1 MAMFRTPSSNR
12 SAEAGFTLAGLIV
25 IMTIIAVTIAY
36 TVPRQWSIATAR
48 DRDQQTLF
56 AMKQYAR
63 AIQAFQDKNKAQ
75 PVTLDQLK
83 QARNP
88 RFLRGKGELIDP
100 LTGKVDWIPIPMTNQ
115 VAQQGQQPP
124 GTNVPGI
131 IPNQRNQIVPVMAP
145 IAPLPQQQQTS
156 TAGQPGGL
164 VGPMMGV
171 RPNKTGTSYL
181 KVNGNDTY
189 EQWSYT
195 TADLQAEIAQ
205 RRNAIMIK

>member
-1 MAMFRTPSSNR
+1 MLPTPSSKR
-12 SAEAGFTLAGLIV
+12 SSESGFTLAGLIV

-36 TVPRQWSIATAR
+36 TVPKQWSIATAR

-75 PVTLDQLK
+75 PVSLDQLK

-88 RFLRGKGELIDP
+88 RFLRGTGEMIDP
-100 LTGKVDWIPIPMTNQ
+100 LTGKVDWIPIAMTNQ
-115 VAQQGQQPP
+115 VAQQGQQP
-124 GTNVPGI
+124 GGASVGGI
-131 IPNQRNQIVPVMAP
+131 IQIVPVMPPVPNPTQPA
-145 IAPLPQQQQTS
+145 ATNS
-156 TAGQPGGL
+156 AGQPGGFS
-164 VGPMMGV
+164 GPIMGV

-181 KVNGNDTY
+181 MVNGSDTY
-189 EQWSYT
+189 EKWSYT
-195 TADLQAEIAQ
+195 TVDLQNEIAQ

>member
-1 MAMFRTPSSNR
+1 MFRTPSSNR
-12 SAEAGFTLAGLIV
+12 SNEAGFTLAGLIV
-25 IMTIIAVTIAY
+25 VMTIIAVMIAY
-36 TVPRQWSIATAR
+36 TVPKQWSIATAR

-75 PVTLDQLK
+75 PVSLDQLK

-88 RFLRGKGELIDP
+88 RFLRGKGEMIDP

-124 GTNVPGI
+124 GTNVGGI

-145 IAPLPQQQQTS
+145 VTPQPQQQQTN
-156 TAGQPGGL
+156 TAGQPGGF
-164 VGPMMGV
+164 VGPIMGV
-171 RPNKTGTSYL
+171 RPNKTGASYL
-181 KVNGNDTY
+181 KVNGSDKY

-195 TADLQAEIAQ
+195 TAELQAEIAQ

>member
-1 MAMFRTPSSNR
+1 MLPTPSSRR
-12 SAEAGFTLAGLIV
+12 SSEAGFTLAGLIV

-36 TVPRQWSIATAR
+36 TVPKQWSIATAR

-63 AIQAFQDKNKAQ
+63 AIQAFQNKNKAQ
-75 PVTLDQLK
+75 PVSLDQLK
-83 QARNP
+83 QARSP
-88 RFLRGKGELIDP
+88 RFLRGTGEMIDP

-115 VAQQGQQPP
+115 LAQQAQQPGGP
-124 GTNVPGI
+124 SIGGI
-131 IPNQRNQIVPVMAP
+131 IQIVPVMPPVPNPTQPA
-145 IAPLPQQQQTS
+145 ATN
-156 TAGQPGGL
+156 TTGQPGGFS
-164 VGPMMGV
+164 GPIMGV

-181 KVNGNDTY
+181 KVNGSDTY

-195 TADLQAEIAQ
+195 TVDLQNEIAQ